1 MENEKKSWWKS
12 FKSFIKKI
20 LPGKKAAVTLGI
32 AASAMGAN
40 MDKANAS
47 DYIVERIDD
56 KAVTD
61 VANELNVNPVD
72 LKNLTVDASQL
83 EQRIDTR
90 SDLEKASDAI
100 KDIKSGVNSVENVWS
115 SVTNLGNSSSIKS
128 TVNNAERVVNN
139 VNKSQDTLSQLLSK
153 PSVKETKTEEVKSE
167 KVEVE
172 NEKTDSVVSEKSSS
186 SKEVKHEDKVQVK
199 SDVDKVLANSHFDT
213 VKENPYDIEDALSSE
228 IVDLN
233 LKLSKARYDGN
244 FELAKQLEEQI
255 ELKRAQ
261 RIELT
266 ELRRS
271 EGITSDVL
279 EHSPEYQQ
287 REYTPERVEK
297 LTAFTKLSPNW
308 TTGEKISVLSSGI
321 IDLKVAITGCIKN
334 GDIETANK
342 LIRVHNEAL
351 KQRYELSKTA
361 HEEQGNP
368 EYDLHMPENYDR
380 YNIRNHSSKVQDTKQ
395 VEKEE
400 KKSKYSPSKLEGIDV
415 EDIFGNIDLASAATA
430 SKANIATN
438 STQDLDYSKLSNVS
452 VGQMGILEEDEMPQE
467 TPHKEEDEYAKL
479 SNVSAGQMGIWNELE
494 EMLDDNINANSTTS
508 NNNKK
513 EVKVEEK
520 AEKTE
525 VKEKINTES
534 KTVDNYK
541 ANAEKINVD
550 DIFKD
555 LNINEFIDKG
565 KNAKSR
571 DDDGEER

>member
-1 MENEKKSWWKS
+1 MENENEKKSWWKS

-83 EQRIDTR
+83 EQRIDAR
-90 SDLEKASDAI
+90 SDWEKARDAVQ
-100 KDIKSGVNSVENVWS
+100 DVQTGVNSVENVFGAIN
-115 SVTNLGNSSSIKS
+115 NLGRSSSINS
-128 TVNNAERVVNN
+128 TIHNAERVVDNF
-139 VNKSQDTLSQLLSK
+139 NKGQDTLSQLLSK
-153 PSVKETKTEEVKSE
+153 PSVKETKSEEVKTE
-167 KVEVE
+167 KVESEKSDSVIVE
-172 NEKTDSVVSEKSSS
+172 RTVPEKKVEKTD
-186 SKEVKHEDKVQVK
+186 KVQEM
-199 SDVDKVLANSHFDT
+199 SDVDKVLPNLHYD
-213 VKENPYDIEDALSSE
+213 KIKQNLYDIEDALSNE

-266 ELRRS
+266 NLRRE
-271 EGITSDVL
+271 EGITSDRL
-279 EHSPEYQQ
+279 EYAPESMQ
-287 REYTPERVEK
+287 RDYTPERVEK
-297 LTAFTKLSPNW
+297 LVAFTNLSPNW
-308 TTGEKISVLSSGI
+308 TTGEKIAVLSSGI
-321 IDLKVAITGCIKN
+321 VDLKVAIDGCIKN

-342 LIRVHNEAL
+342 LIKVHNEAL
-351 KQRYELSKTA
+351 KERYALSKMA

-380 YNIRNHSSKVQDTKQ
+380 YGIKNSSSKEQVATQKEDKDT
-395 VEKEE
+395 
-400 KKSKYSPSKLEGIDV
+400 KYSPSKVEGIDV
-415 EDIFGNIDLASAATA
+415 EDIFGNIDLAAAATTA
-430 SKANIATN
+430 QVTAPTK
-438 STQDLDYSKLSNVS
+438 QDLDYEKLSNVS
-452 VGQMGILEEDEMPQE
+452 MGQMGVLEEDEIVKE
-467 TPHKEEDEYAKL
+467 TPKKEDLDYEKL

-494 EMLDDNINANSTTS
+494 DMLDEDTSSTSTTTD
-508 NNNKK
+508 NKK
-513 EVKVEEK
+513 EVVLEEKEK
-520 AEKTE
+520 AEE
-525 VKEKINTES
+525 VKQTPQTDS

-541 ANAEKINVD
+541 ANAGKISVD

-555 LNINEFIDKG
+555 LNINDFVEKG

>member
-1 MENEKKSWWKS
+1 MENENEKKSWWKS

-83 EQRIDTR
+83 EQRIDAR
-90 SDLEKASDAI
+90 SDWEKARDAVQ
-100 KDIKSGVNSVENVWS
+100 DVQTGVNSVENVFGAIN
-115 SVTNLGNSSSIKS
+115 NLGRSSSINS
-128 TVNNAERVVNN
+128 TINNAERVVDNF
-139 VNKSQDTLSQLLSK
+139 NKGQDTLSQLLSK
-153 PSVKETKTEEVKSE
+153 PSVKETKSE
-167 KVEVE
+167 KVKTENVE
-172 NEKTDSVVSEKSSS
+172 NEKSDSLIVERTVPEK
-186 SKEVKHEDKVQVK
+186 KVEKTDKVQEM
-199 SDVDKVLANSHFDT
+199 SDVDKVLQNSHFDT
-213 VKENPYDIEDALSSE
+213 VKQNPYDIEDALSSE

-266 ELRRS
+266 NLRRE
-271 EGITSDVL
+271 EGITSDRL
-279 EHSPEYQQ
+279 EHAPESMQ
-287 REYTPERVEK
+287 RDYTPERVEK
-297 LTAFTKLSPNW
+297 LVAFTNLSPNW
-308 TTGEKISVLSSGI
+308 TTGEKIAVLSSGI
-321 IDLKVAITGCIKN
+321 VDLKVAIDGCIKN

-342 LIRVHNEAL
+342 LIKVHNEAL
-351 KQRYELSKTA
+351 KERYALSKMA

-380 YNIRNHSSKVQDTKQ
+380 YGIRNSSSKEQ
-395 VEKEE
+395 VTTQKTEKED
-400 KKSKYSPSKLEGIDV
+400 KDTKYSPSKVEGIDV
-415 EDIFGNIDLASAATA
+415 EDIFGNIDLAAAATTA
-430 SKANIATN
+430 QVTAPTK
-438 STQDLDYSKLSNVS
+438 QDLDYEKLSNVS
-452 VGQMGILEEDEMPQE
+452 MGQMGVLEEDEIVKE
-467 TPHKEEDEYAKL
+467 TPKKEDLDYEKL

-494 EMLDDNINANSTTS
+494 DMLDEDTSSTSTTTD
-508 NNNKK
+508 NKK
-513 EVKVEEK
+513 EVVLEEKEK
-520 AEKTE
+520 AEE
-525 VKEKINTES
+525 VKQTPQTDS

-541 ANAEKINVD
+541 ANAGKISVD

-555 LNINEFIDKG
+555 LNINDFVEKG